1 MNKVN
6 MPGFFVNFQQIS
18 NKIRYRDPNIK
29 KSYIFG
35 LLIKADLSKITM

>member
-6 MPGFFVNFQQIS
+6 MPGFFVNFHQIS

-29 KSYIFG
+29 KSKIFE
-35 LLIKADLSKITM
+35 LMIKADLSKITI